1 MKSRIYKIEDI
12 GDIEVCK
19 HHSSKRITIKVRHGA
34 LPRVVIPELMAY
46 NSGYRFAVEKKQ
58 WISETLKKVKQSEF
72 STIFDESTLFKS
84 RFHTVIIKRQDVNK
98 VKAQKKNDIVSI
110 LIPEKCDINKDVI
123 QTSIKKIIIEVLRF
137 EAKSYLPE
145 RVKKLAEQYGFKY
158 NKVYI
163 KNLKSKWGSCSYQN
177 NINLNLHLMKMPEYL
192 SDFIIL
198 HELCHTVFK
207 NHGKQFH
214 ELFNKLTGNEKL
226 LNKELKKYNTTL

>member
-19 HHSSKRITIKVRHGA
+19 HHSSKRITIKVRQGA

-46 NSGYRFAVEKKQ
+46 NSGYRFAVEKKR
-58 WISETLKKVKQSEF
+58 WISETLKKVEQIKF
-72 STIFDESTLFKS
+72 STVFDESTLFKS

-98 VKAQKKNDIVSI
+98 VKAQKKNDVVSI
-110 LIPEKCDINKDVI
+110 LIPEKYDINKDVI

-137 EAKSYLPE
+137 EAKGYLPE
-145 RVKKLAEQYGFKY
+145 RVKNLAEQYGFKY

-198 HELCHTVFK
+198 HELCHTIFK

-214 ELFNKLTGNEKL
+214 ELLNKLTGNEKL